1 MEKPSRP
8 SSYRRIV
15 VCVDGTWFNE
25 DGREGHGHGNN
36 SNVFRIYASVK
47 IGKTKDGDG
56 NEVEQIAKY
65 FPGIG
70 TNKMPLNRFNDGM
83 TGKGCEE
90 QIQEVYAYCCREIK
104 SKDDEVWLFG
114 FSRGAYVV
122 RAVSVLLNNTTIREA
137 LNVKDT
143 SMWKAIKSFGVR
155 RRRTG
160 LAGQEFRWRREN
172 TRDPPKIRFLGLFD
186 TVKMTFWKDT
196 IDVTDLSFTNEI
208 RHALALNEERKT
220 FPLLPIDPIENTE
233 VQQNNHR
240 CIQAWFVGAH
250 ADMGGGADHDGL
262 SLYPLQWMMIESMA
276 QGLVLDYDPPD
287 YIKGLID
294 SPMDLAFPK
303 PPKLADLGDKV
314 LEADVPAR
322 LLKTEPWTFR
332 YSSGIEI
339 TMYDLRQSHNH
350 GNLQQ
355 VPRRRLQRRVGPNGE
370 QKIRSTHEVL
380 VNKGF
385 KGFALGNR
393 HIFDTQRR
401 GYLKGYSDVSTNGTV
416 IHPSVYFLVDC
427 YPTLG
432 IPKALGSLMDHL
444 ESFRSSLKYLSE
456 KVEAT
461 FDPWRQDFLMS
472 TSCRI
477 LICGNT
483 GVGKSTLLNRVF
495 GIAMT
500 QENSNQRGEH
510 DIEEAFESD
519 LHPGIII
526 HDSEG
531 FQAGNSKEVSA
542 FKKFLKARSGSPD
555 IRQNLHAIWL
565 CIDTDTD
572 RPVQSALAN
581 VLQEVIEICPLTP
594 VVIVGTKKDKYL
606 LFNRGQMNET
616 ELLSAREAIFRQKF
630 VEEPETSP
638 FWPELKAQFAFVS
651 KDDQDSIKG
660 LIQMTMESFSSPIVS
675 EAMVAA
681 QVPDIDAKMDQAIEK
696 TLKLLRA
703 TVAAAGVGLGTGV
716 VSAMT
721 TPTISK
727 LLCQEIAHGSFGI
740 PKASIGDIN
749 DVLSGVVWRNLAP
762 FMAMSLSQSFIIW
775 GGAICLTCT
784 TVVGGI
790 PLAFGAPLLE
800 APAAVRMIL
809 KCACDLIL
817 ILDQAFSQY
826 GKGVTKENIKAVAAM
841 YLKSRVKTMKDGVE
855 IEKSRKRAVHGAV
868 NDLVPW
874 FSKRAFEAYSR
885 KTLPKYREGV
895 REILRKHRFQPG
907 AFAES
912 ELDDD
917 LTLGQNSVSS
927 LSLANSEDD
936 KDIRL
941 FNGELKDFED
951 GYHY

>member
-47 IGKTKDGDG
+47 IGKMKDRDG

-70 TNKMPLNRFNDGM
+70 TNKMPLNRFNDGI

-90 QIQEVYAYCCREIK
+90 QIQEVYAYCCQEIK

-137 LNVKDT
+137 LNVKDS

-186 TVKMTFWKDT
+186 TVKMTFAKDT
-196 IDVTDLSFTNEI
+196 IDISDLSFTNEI

-220 FPLLPIDPIENTE
+220 FPLLPINPIENTE
-233 VQQNNHR
+233 VKQDSHR

-262 SLYPLQWMMIESMA
+262 SLYPLQWMMIESMVE
-276 QGLVLDYDPPD
+276 GLILDYDPPD

-303 PPKLADLGDKV
+303 PPKLADFGDKV
-314 LEADVPAR
+314 LEADIPES
-322 LLKTEPWTFR
+322 LIKTEPWTFR

-385 KGFALGNR
+385 RGFALGNR

-401 GYLKGYSDVSTNGTV
+401 GYLKGYSDNSTNGTV

-432 IPKALGSLMDHL
+432 IPKALGNLMDHL

-456 KVEAT
+456 KVEAS
-461 FDPWRQDFLMS
+461 FDPWRRDFLMS

-555 IRQNLHAIWL
+555 IKQNLHAIWL

-606 LFNRGQMNET
+606 LFNRGQLGET
-616 ELLSAREAIFRQKF
+616 ELLSAREAIFSQKF
-630 VEEPETSP
+630 AEEPETSP
-638 FWPELKAQFAFVS
+638 FWPELEAKFAFVS
-651 KDDQDSIKG
+651 KDDQDSIKA

-703 TVAAAGVGLGTGV
+703 TVAAAGIGLGTGV

-817 ILDQAFSQY
+817 ILDQAFGQY

-841 YLKSRVKTMKDGVE
+841 YLKGKVKIMKDGVE

-885 KTLPKYREGV
+885 KTLPKYREGL
-895 REILRKHRFQPG
+895 RDILREYRFQPG
-907 AFAES
+907 VITELD
-912 ELDDD
+912 LDDD
-917 LTLGQNSVSS
+917 LTLGENSISS
-927 LSLANSEDD
+927 LSLALSEDE
-936 KDIRL
+936 KDMKL
-941 FNGELKDFED
+941 FRGELKDFED
-951 GYHY
+951 GNNH

>member
-83 TGKGCEE
+83 TGKGC
-90 QIQEVYAYCCREIK
+90 K
-104 SKDDEVWLFG
+104 SRSKRFTHTAAER
-114 FSRGAYVV
+114 SNPNVV

-696 TLKLLRA
+696 TLTLLRA
-703 TVAAAGVGLGTGV
+703 TVAAAGIGLGTGV

-749 DVLSGVVWRNLAP
+749 DMLSGVVWRNLAP

-895 REILRKHRFQPG
+895 RGILREHRFQPG
-907 AFAES
+907 AFAEF
-912 ELDDD
+912 ELNDD

-936 KDIRL
+936 KDIKL

-951 GYHY
+951 GNHH

>member
-1 MEKPSRP
+1 MEKLSRP

-47 IGKTKDGDG
+47 IGKTTDGDG

-122 RAVSVLLNNTTIREA
+122 RAVSVLLNNTTIREV

-186 TVKMTFWKDT
+186 TVKMTFGKDT
-196 IDVTDLSFTNEI
+196 IDISDLSFTNEI
-208 RHALALNEERKT
+208 RHALAINEERKT

-233 VQQNNHR
+233 VKQNNHR

-287 YIKGLID
+287 CIKGLID

-314 LEADVPAR
+314 LEADVPAS
-322 LLKTEPWTFR
+322 LLKTEPWTLR

-355 VPRRRLQRRVGPNGE
+355 VPRRRLQRR
-370 QKIRSTHEVL
+370 
-380 VNKGF
+380 
-385 KGFALGNR
+385 
-393 HIFDTQRR
+393 
-401 GYLKGYSDVSTNGTV
+401 
-416 IHPSVYFLVDC
+416 
-427 YPTLG
+427 
-432 IPKALGSLMDHL
+432 
-444 ESFRSSLKYLSE
+444 
-456 KVEAT
+456 
-461 FDPWRQDFLMS
+461 
-472 TSCRI
+472 
-477 LICGNT
+477 
-483 GVGKSTLLNRVF
+483 
-495 GIAMT
+495 
-500 QENSNQRGEH
+500 
-510 DIEEAFESD
+510 AFESD

-555 IRQNLHAIWL
+555 IKQNLHAIWL

-581 VLQEVIEICPLTP
+581 MLQEVIEICPLTP

-606 LFNRGQMNET
+606 LFNRGKMNET

-630 VEEPETSP
+630 AEEPETSP
-638 FWPELKAQFAFVS
+638 FWPELKANFAFVS
-651 KDDQDSIKG
+651 KDDQDSIKA

-703 TVAAAGVGLGTGV
+703 TVAAAGIGLGTGV

-775 GGAICLTCT
+775 GGVICLTCT

-874 FSKRAFEAYSR
+874 FSNRAFEAYSR
-885 KTLPKYREGV
+885 KTMPKYREGL
-895 REILRKHRFQPG
+895 REILRENRFQPG
-907 AFAES
+907 AFAEF

-917 LTLGQNSVSS
+917 LTLEQNSVSS

-936 KDIRL
+936 KDIKL
-941 FNGELKDFED
+941 FNGESKDFED
-951 GYHY
+951 GDHH

>member
-1 MEKPSRP
+1 MEKLSRP

-47 IGKTKDGDG
+47 IGKTTDGDG

-122 RAVSVLLNNTTIREA
+122 RAVSVLLNNTTIREV

-186 TVKMTFWKDT
+186 TVKMTFGKDT
-196 IDVTDLSFTNEI
+196 IDISDLSFTNEI
-208 RHALALNEERKT
+208 RHALAINEERKT

-233 VQQNNHR
+233 VKQNNHR

-287 YIKGLID
+287 CIKGLID

-314 LEADVPAR
+314 LEADVPAS
-322 LLKTEPWTFR
+322 LLKTEPWTLR

-339 TMYDLRQSHNH
+339 T
-350 GNLQQ
+350 
-355 VPRRRLQRRVGPNGE
+355 
-370 QKIRSTHEVL
+370 I
-380 VNKGF
+380 
-385 KGFALGNR
+385 
-393 HIFDTQRR
+393 
-401 GYLKGYSDVSTNGTV
+401 
-416 IHPSVYFLVDC
+416 
-427 YPTLG
+427 
-432 IPKALGSLMDHL
+432 
-444 ESFRSSLKYLSE
+444 
-456 KVEAT
+456 
-461 FDPWRQDFLMS
+461 
-472 TSCRI
+472 
-477 LICGNT
+477 
-483 GVGKSTLLNRVF
+483 
-495 GIAMT
+495 
-500 QENSNQRGEH
+500 
-510 DIEEAFESD
+510 
-519 LHPGIII
+519 
-526 HDSEG
+526 
-531 FQAGNSKEVSA
+531 KEVSA

-555 IRQNLHAIWL
+555 IKQNLHAIWL

-581 VLQEVIEICPLTP
+581 MLQEVIEICPLTP

-606 LFNRGQMNET
+606 LFNRGKMNET

-630 VEEPETSP
+630 AEEPETSP
-638 FWPELKAQFAFVS
+638 FWPELKANFAFVS
-651 KDDQDSIKG
+651 KDDQDSIKA

-703 TVAAAGVGLGTGV
+703 TVAAAGIGLGTGV

-775 GGAICLTCT
+775 GGVICLTCT

-874 FSKRAFEAYSR
+874 FSNRAFEAYSR
-885 KTLPKYREGV
+885 KTMPKYREGL
-895 REILRKHRFQPG
+895 REILRENRFQPG
-907 AFAES
+907 AFAEF

-917 LTLGQNSVSS
+917 LTLEQNSVSS

-936 KDIRL
+936 KDIKL
-941 FNGELKDFED
+941 FNGESKDFED
-951 GYHY
+951 GDHH

>member
-1 MEKPSRP
+1 M
-8 SSYRRIV
+8 V
-15 VCVDGTWFNE
+15 QLM
-25 DGREGHGHGNN
+25 GNN
-36 SNVFRIYASVK
+36 TPV
-47 IGKTKDGDG
+47 IG
-56 NEVEQIAKY
+56 
-65 FPGIG
+65 
-70 TNKMPLNRFNDGM
+70 LL
-83 TGKGCEE
+83 
-90 QIQEVYAYCCREIK
+90 EIK

-122 RAVSVLLNNTTIREA
+122 RAVSVLLNNTTIREV

-186 TVKMTFWKDT
+186 TVKMTFGKDT
-196 IDVTDLSFTNEI
+196 IDISDLSFTNEI
-208 RHALALNEERKT
+208 RHALAINEERKT

-233 VQQNNHR
+233 VKQNNHR

-287 YIKGLID
+287 CIKGLID

-314 LEADVPAR
+314 LEADVPAS
-322 LLKTEPWTFR
+322 LLKTEPWTLR
-332 YSSGIEI
+332 YSSPETETPETCGSE
-339 TMYDLRQSHNH
+339 
-350 GNLQQ
+350 
-355 VPRRRLQRRVGPNGE
+355 RR
-370 QKIRSTHEVL
+370 
-380 VNKGF
+380 
-385 KGFALGNR
+385 A
-393 HIFDTQRR
+393 
-401 GYLKGYSDVSTNGTV
+401 
-416 IHPSVYFLVDC
+416 
-427 YPTLG
+427 
-432 IPKALGSLMDHL
+432 
-444 ESFRSSLKYLSE
+444 
-456 KVEAT
+456 
-461 FDPWRQDFLMS
+461 
-472 TSCRI
+472 
-477 LICGNT
+477 
-483 GVGKSTLLNRVF
+483 
-495 GIAMT
+495 
-500 QENSNQRGEH
+500 EH
-510 DIEEAFESD
+510 DIEQAFESD

-555 IRQNLHAIWL
+555 IKQNLHAIWL

-581 VLQEVIEICPLTP
+581 MLQEVIEICPLTP

-606 LFNRGQMNET
+606 LFNRGKMNET

-630 VEEPETSP
+630 AEEPETSP
-638 FWPELKAQFAFVS
+638 FWPELKANFAFVS
-651 KDDQDSIKG
+651 KDDQDSIKA

-703 TVAAAGVGLGTGV
+703 TVAAAGIGLGTGV

-775 GGAICLTCT
+775 GGVICLTCT

-874 FSKRAFEAYSR
+874 FSNRAFEAYSR
-885 KTLPKYREGV
+885 KTMPKYREGL
-895 REILRKHRFQPG
+895 REILRENRFQPG
-907 AFAES
+907 AFAEF

-917 LTLGQNSVSS
+917 LTLEQNSVSS

-936 KDIRL
+936 KDIKL
-941 FNGELKDFED
+941 FNGESKDFED
-951 GYHY
+951 GDHH

>member
-1 MEKPSRP
+1 MEKLSRP

-47 IGKTKDGDG
+47 IGKTTDGDG

-122 RAVSVLLNNTTIREA
+122 RAVSVLLNNTTIREV

-186 TVKMTFWKDT
+186 TVKMTFGKDT
-196 IDVTDLSFTNEI
+196 IDISDLSFTNEI
-208 RHALALNEERKT
+208 RHALAINEERKT

-233 VQQNNHR
+233 VKQNNHR

-287 YIKGLID
+287 CIKGLID

-314 LEADVPAR
+314 LEADVPAS
-322 LLKTEPWTFR
+322 LLKTEPWTLR

-355 VPRRRLQRRVGPNGE
+355 VPRRRLQRR
-370 QKIRSTHEVL
+370 
-380 VNKGF
+380 
-385 KGFALGNR
+385 
-393 HIFDTQRR
+393 
-401 GYLKGYSDVSTNGTV
+401 
-416 IHPSVYFLVDC
+416 
-427 YPTLG
+427 
-432 IPKALGSLMDHL
+432 
-444 ESFRSSLKYLSE
+444 
-456 KVEAT
+456 
-461 FDPWRQDFLMS
+461 
-472 TSCRI
+472 
-477 LICGNT
+477 
-483 GVGKSTLLNRVF
+483 
-495 GIAMT
+495 
-500 QENSNQRGEH
+500 
-510 DIEEAFESD
+510 AFESD

-555 IRQNLHAIWL
+555 IKQNLHAIWL

-594 VVIVGTKKDKYL
+594 VVI
-606 LFNRGQMNET
+606 
-616 ELLSAREAIFRQKF
+616 AIFRQKF
-630 VEEPETSP
+630 AEEPETSP
-638 FWPELKAQFAFVS
+638 FWPELKANFAFVS
-651 KDDQDSIKG
+651 KDDQDSIKA

-703 TVAAAGVGLGTGV
+703 TVAAAGIGLGTGV

-775 GGAICLTCT
+775 GGVICLTCT

-874 FSKRAFEAYSR
+874 FSNRAFEAYSR
-885 KTLPKYREGV
+885 KTMPKYREGL
-895 REILRKHRFQPG
+895 REILRENRFQPG
-907 AFAES
+907 AFAEF

-917 LTLGQNSVSS
+917 LTLEQNSVSS

-936 KDIRL
+936 KDIKL
-941 FNGELKDFED
+941 FNGESKDFED
-951 GYHY
+951 GDHH

>member
-1 MEKPSRP
+1 MGKMGRP

-25 DGREGHGHGNN
+25 DGREATY
-36 SNVFRIYASVK
+36 S
-47 IGKTKDGDG
+47 
-56 NEVEQIAKY
+56 IAKY
-65 FPGIG
+65 FSGIG
-70 TNKMPLNRFNDGM
+70 TNKMPLNRYNDGI

-90 QIQEVYAYCCREIK
+90 QIQEVY
-104 SKDDEVWLFG
+104 SDDEVWLFG
-114 FSRGAYVV
+114 FSRGA
-122 RAVSVLLNNTTIREA
+122 LREA

-143 SMWKAIKSFGVR
+143 SMWKSIKSFGVR

-160 LAGQEFRWRREN
+160 QAGQEFRWRSVASLLSVSPSCILTKIISREN

-186 TVKMTFWKDT
+186 TVKMTLGRDT
-196 IDVTDLSFTNEI
+196 VDISDLSFANNI

-220 FPLLPIDPIENTE
+220 FPLLPILPIENPE
-233 VQQNNHR
+233 VKQDSHR

-276 QGLVLDYDPPD
+276 DGLVLDYDPPD
-287 YIKGLID
+287 YIKGLIE
-294 SPMDLAFPK
+294 SPMDLAFPE

-314 LEADVPAR
+314 LEADVPESLIKA
-322 LLKTEPWTFR
+322 EPWTFR
-332 YSSGIEI
+332 YSSGMEI

-355 VPRRRLQRRVGPNGE
+355 IPRRRLQRRVAPNGE
-370 QKIRSTHEVL
+370 LKIRSTHEVL

-385 KGFALGNR
+385 WGFALGNR
-393 HIFDTQRR
+393 HIFETQRR
-401 GYLKGYSDVSTNGTV
+401 GFLKGYSGVSTNGTV

-444 ESFRSSLKYLSE
+444 ESFRSSLQYLSE
-456 KVEAT
+456 KVEAR
-461 FDPWRQDFLMS
+461 FDPWHRDFLIS

-500 QENSNQRGEH
+500 QENSNQRGQH
-510 DIEEAFESD
+510 NIEEAFESD

-531 FQAGNSKEVSA
+531 FQAGNSKEISA
-542 FKKFLKARSGSPD
+542 FKKFLKTRSGSPH
-555 IRQNLHAIWL
+555 IAQNLHAIWL

-581 VLQEVIEICPLTP
+581 VLQEVTEICPLTP
-594 VVIVGTKKDKYL
+594 VVVVGTKKDKYL

-616 ELLSAREAIFRQKF
+616 ELLSAREAMFRQRF
-630 VEEPETSP
+630 SEEPETSP

-651 KDDQDSIKG
+651 KDSIKA
-660 LIQMTMESFSSPIVS
+660 LIQMTLESFSSPIVS

-681 QVPDIDAKMDQAIEK
+681 QVPDIDAKVDQAIEK

-703 TVAAAGVGLGTGV
+703 TVATAGIGFGTGV
-716 VSAMT
+716 ISTMT

-727 LLCQEIAHGSFGI
+727 MLCREIAYGSFGI
-740 PKASIGDIN
+740 PEASIDSI
-749 DVLSGVVWRNLAP
+749 DSVLSGVVWRNLAP
-762 FMAMSLSQSFIIW
+762 FMATSLSQTFVIW
-775 GGAICLTCT
+775 GGALCLTCT
-784 TVVGGI
+784 TVVGGLPI
-790 PLAFGAPLLE
+790 ALGAPLLE
-800 APAAVRMIL
+800 APVAVRMIL

-817 ILDQAFSQY
+817 ILDQAFGQY
-826 GKGVTKENIKAVAAM
+826 GKGVTKENIRAIAAS
-841 YLKSRVKTMKDGVE
+841 YSKSKVKTMKNGVE
-855 IEKSRKRAVHGAV
+855 IEKSRKKAVHGAV
-868 NDLVPW
+868 NDLVPR
-874 FSKRAFEAYSR
+874 FSKKAFEAYSR
-885 KTLPKYREGV
+885 KTLPKYREGL
-895 REILRKHRFQPG
+895 RNILWEYRFQLG
-907 AFAES
+907 MVTEFYS
-912 ELDDD
+912 NDD
-917 LTLGQNSVSS
+917 LTLGMNSISS
-927 LSLANSEDD
+927 LSLAISEDE
-936 KDIRL
+936 KDMKL
-941 FNGELKDFED
+941 FKGEVADLED
-951 GYHY
+951 GYN

>member
-1 MEKPSRP
+1 MEKLSRP

-47 IGKTKDGDG
+47 IGKTTDGDG

-122 RAVSVLLNNTTIREA
+122 RAVSVLLNNTTIREV

-186 TVKMTFWKDT
+186 TVKMTFGKDT
-196 IDVTDLSFTNEI
+196 IDISDLSFTNEI
-208 RHALALNEERKT
+208 RHALAINEERKT

-233 VQQNNHR
+233 VKQNNHR

-287 YIKGLID
+287 CIKGLID

-314 LEADVPAR
+314 LEADVPAS
-322 LLKTEPWTFR
+322 LLKTEPWTLR

-355 VPRRRLQRRVGPNGE
+355 VPRRRLQRR
-370 QKIRSTHEVL
+370 
-380 VNKGF
+380 
-385 KGFALGNR
+385 
-393 HIFDTQRR
+393 
-401 GYLKGYSDVSTNGTV
+401 
-416 IHPSVYFLVDC
+416 
-427 YPTLG
+427 
-432 IPKALGSLMDHL
+432 
-444 ESFRSSLKYLSE
+444 
-456 KVEAT
+456 
-461 FDPWRQDFLMS
+461 
-472 TSCRI
+472 
-477 LICGNT
+477 
-483 GVGKSTLLNRVF
+483 
-495 GIAMT
+495 
-500 QENSNQRGEH
+500 
-510 DIEEAFESD
+510 AFESD

-555 IRQNLHAIWL
+555 IKQNLHAIWL

-606 LFNRGQMNET
+606 LFNRGKMNET

-630 VEEPETSP
+630 AEEPETSP
-638 FWPELKAQFAFVS
+638 FWPELKANFAFVS
-651 KDDQDSIKG
+651 KDDQDSIKA

-703 TVAAAGVGLGTGV
+703 TVAAAGIGLGTGV

-775 GGAICLTCT
+775 GGVICLTCT

-874 FSKRAFEAYSR
+874 FSNRAFEAYSR
-885 KTLPKYREGV
+885 KTMPKYREGL
-895 REILRKHRFQPG
+895 REILRENRFQPG
-907 AFAES
+907 AFAEF

-917 LTLGQNSVSS
+917 LTLEQNSVSS

-936 KDIRL
+936 KDIKL
-941 FNGELKDFED
+941 FNGESKDFED
-951 GYHY
+951 GDHH

>member
-1 MEKPSRP
+1 
-8 SSYRRIV
+8 
-15 VCVDGTWFNE
+15 
-25 DGREGHGHGNN
+25 
-36 SNVFRIYASVK
+36 
-47 IGKTKDGDG
+47 
-56 NEVEQIAKY
+56 
-65 FPGIG
+65 
-70 TNKMPLNRFNDGM
+70 
-83 TGKGCEE
+83 
-90 QIQEVYAYCCREIK
+90 
-104 SKDDEVWLFG
+104 
-114 FSRGAYVV
+114 
-122 RAVSVLLNNTTIREA
+122 
-137 LNVKDT
+137 
-143 SMWKAIKSFGVR
+143 
-155 RRRTG
+155 
-160 LAGQEFRWRREN
+160 
-172 TRDPPKIRFLGLFD
+172 
-186 TVKMTFWKDT
+186 MTFGKDT
-196 IDVTDLSFTNEI
+196 IDISDLSFTNEI

-220 FPLLPIDPIENTE
+220 FPLLPIDQIENTE
-233 VQQNNHR
+233 TKKDHR

-276 QGLVLDYDPPD
+276 EGLILDYDPPD

-314 LEADVPAR
+314 LEADVPAS

-432 IPKALGSLMDHL
+432 IPKGLGSLMDHL
-444 ESFRSSLKYLSE
+444 ESFRSSLRYLSE
-456 KVEAT
+456 KVEAS

-495 GIAMT
+495 VIAMT

-594 VVIVGTKKDKYL
+594 VVIVCTKKDKYL
-606 LFNRGQMNET
+606 LFNRGKMNET
-616 ELLSAREAIFRQKF
+616 ELLSARETIFRQKF
-630 VEEPETSP
+630 AEEPETSP
-638 FWPELKAQFAFVS
+638 FWPELKANFAFVS
-651 KDDQDSIKG
+651 KDDQDSIKA

-675 EAMVAA
+675 ETMVAA

-703 TVAAAGVGLGTGV
+703 TVAAAGIGLGTGV
-716 VSAMT
+716 ISAMT

-790 PLAFGAPLLE
+790 PLALGAPLLE

-826 GKGVTKENIKAVAAM
+826 GKWVAKENIKAVAAM
-841 YLKSRVKTMKDGVE
+841 YLKSRVKSMKDGVE
-855 IEKSRKRAVHGAV
+855 IEKSRKRAIHGAV

-895 REILRKHRFQPG
+895 REILREYRFQPG
-907 AFAES
+907 AFAKF

-936 KDIRL
+936 KDIKL

-951 GYHY
+951 GDHH

>member
-1 MEKPSRP
+1 MEKLSRP

-47 IGKTKDGDG
+47 IGKTTDGDG

-90 QIQEVYAYCCREIK
+90 QIQEVYASQYCCREIK

-122 RAVSVLLNNTTIREA
+122 RAVSVLLNNTTIREV

-186 TVKMTFWKDT
+186 TVKMTFGKDT
-196 IDVTDLSFTNEI
+196 IDISDLSFTNEI
-208 RHALALNEERKT
+208 RHALAINEERKT

-233 VQQNNHR
+233 VKQNNHR

-287 YIKGLID
+287 CIKGLID

-314 LEADVPAR
+314 LEADVPAS
-322 LLKTEPWTFR
+322 LLKTEPWTLR

-339 TMYDLRQSHNH
+339 T
-350 GNLQQ
+350 
-355 VPRRRLQRRVGPNGE
+355 
-370 QKIRSTHEVL
+370 I
-380 VNKGF
+380 
-385 KGFALGNR
+385 
-393 HIFDTQRR
+393 
-401 GYLKGYSDVSTNGTV
+401 
-416 IHPSVYFLVDC
+416 
-427 YPTLG
+427 
-432 IPKALGSLMDHL
+432 
-444 ESFRSSLKYLSE
+444 
-456 KVEAT
+456 
-461 FDPWRQDFLMS
+461 
-472 TSCRI
+472 
-477 LICGNT
+477 
-483 GVGKSTLLNRVF
+483 
-495 GIAMT
+495 
-500 QENSNQRGEH
+500 
-510 DIEEAFESD
+510 
-519 LHPGIII
+519 
-526 HDSEG
+526 
-531 FQAGNSKEVSA
+531 KEVSA

-555 IRQNLHAIWL
+555 IKQNLHAIWL

-581 VLQEVIEICPLTP
+581 MLQEVIEICPLTP

-606 LFNRGQMNET
+606 LFNRGKMNET

-630 VEEPETSP
+630 AEEPETSP
-638 FWPELKAQFAFVS
+638 FWPELKANFAFVS
-651 KDDQDSIKG
+651 KDDQDSIKA

-703 TVAAAGVGLGTGV
+703 TVAAAGIGLGTGV

-775 GGAICLTCT
+775 GGVICLTCT

-874 FSKRAFEAYSR
+874 FSNRAFEAYSR
-885 KTLPKYREGV
+885 KTMPKYREGL
-895 REILRKHRFQPG
+895 REILRENRFQPG
-907 AFAES
+907 AFAEF

-917 LTLGQNSVSS
+917 LTLEQNSVSS

-936 KDIRL
+936 KDIKL
-941 FNGELKDFED
+941 FNGESKDFED
-951 GYHY
+951 GDHH

>member
-1 MEKPSRP
+1 MEKLSRP

-47 IGKTKDGDG
+47 IGKTTDGDG

-90 QIQEVYAYCCREIK
+90 QIQEVYASQYCCREIK

-122 RAVSVLLNNTTIREA
+122 RAVSVLLNNTTIREV

-186 TVKMTFWKDT
+186 TVKMTFGKDT
-196 IDVTDLSFTNEI
+196 IDISDLSFTNEI
-208 RHALALNEERKT
+208 RHALAINEERKT

-233 VQQNNHR
+233 VKQNNHR

-287 YIKGLID
+287 CIKGLID

-314 LEADVPAR
+314 LEADVPAS
-322 LLKTEPWTFR
+322 LLKTEPWTLR
-332 YSSGIEI
+332 YSTGPETETPETCGSE
-339 TMYDLRQSHNH
+339 
-350 GNLQQ
+350 
-355 VPRRRLQRRVGPNGE
+355 RR
-370 QKIRSTHEVL
+370 
-380 VNKGF
+380 
-385 KGFALGNR
+385 A
-393 HIFDTQRR
+393 
-401 GYLKGYSDVSTNGTV
+401 
-416 IHPSVYFLVDC
+416 
-427 YPTLG
+427 
-432 IPKALGSLMDHL
+432 
-444 ESFRSSLKYLSE
+444 
-456 KVEAT
+456 
-461 FDPWRQDFLMS
+461 
-472 TSCRI
+472 
-477 LICGNT
+477 
-483 GVGKSTLLNRVF
+483 
-495 GIAMT
+495 
-500 QENSNQRGEH
+500 EH
-510 DIEEAFESD
+510 DIEQAFESD

-555 IRQNLHAIWL
+555 IKQNLHAIWL

-581 VLQEVIEICPLTP
+581 MLQEVIEICPLTP

-606 LFNRGQMNET
+606 LFNRGKMNET

-630 VEEPETSP
+630 AEEPETSP
-638 FWPELKAQFAFVS
+638 FWPELKANFAFVS
-651 KDDQDSIKG
+651 KDDQDSIKA

-703 TVAAAGVGLGTGV
+703 TVAAAGIGLGTGV

-775 GGAICLTCT
+775 GGVICLTCT

-874 FSKRAFEAYSR
+874 FSNRAFEAYSR
-885 KTLPKYREGV
+885 KTMPKYREGL
-895 REILRKHRFQPG
+895 REILRENRFQPG
-907 AFAES
+907 AFAEF

-917 LTLGQNSVSS
+917 LTLEQNSVSS

-936 KDIRL
+936 KDIKL
-941 FNGELKDFED
+941 FNGESKDFED
-951 GYHY
+951 GDHH

>member
-1 MEKPSRP
+1 MGRP

-25 DGREGHGHGNN
+25 DGREG
-36 SNVFRIYASVK
+36 
-47 IGKTKDGDG
+47 
-56 NEVEQIAKY
+56 
-65 FPGIG
+65 
-70 TNKMPLNRFNDGM
+70 
-83 TGKGCEE
+83 CEE
-90 QIQEVYAYCCREIK
+90 QIQEVYSHYSPRSSECEGYFNV
-104 SKDDEVWLFG
+104 EVDQKLRSQASEDWT
-114 FSRGAYVV
+114 SRAGVPV
-122 RAVSVLLNNTTIREA
+122 AVSSIACLPFAQLHPD
-137 LNVKDT
+137 KDII
-143 SMWKAIKSFGVR
+143 S
-155 RRRTG
+155 
-160 LAGQEFRWRREN
+160 REN

-186 TVKMTFWKDT
+186 TVKMTLGKDT
-196 IDVTDLSFTNEI
+196 VDISDLSFANNI

-220 FPLLPIDPIENTE
+220 FPLLPILPIENPE
-233 VQQNNHR
+233 VKQDSHR

-276 QGLVLDYDPPD
+276 DGLALDYDPPE
-287 YIKGLID
+287 YIKGLIE
-294 SPMDLAFPK
+294 SPMDLVFPK

-314 LEADVPAR
+314 LEADVPESLIKA
-322 LLKTEPWTFR
+322 EPWTFR
-332 YSSGIEI
+332 YSSGTEI

-355 VPRRRLQRRVGPNGE
+355 IPRRRLQRRVAPNGE
-370 QKIRSTHEVL
+370 LKIRSTHEVL

-385 KGFALGNR
+385 WGFALGNR
-393 HIFDTQRR
+393 HIFETQRR
-401 GYLKGYSDVSTNGTV
+401 GFLKGYSGVSTNGTV

-444 ESFRSSLKYLSE
+444 ESFRSSLQYLSE
-456 KVEAT
+456 KVEAS
-461 FDPWRQDFLMS
+461 FDPWHRDFLLS

-510 DIEEAFESD
+510 NIEEAFESD

-531 FQAGNSKEVSA
+531 FQAGNSKEISA
-542 FKKFLKARSGSPD
+542 FKKFLKRRSGSPD
-555 IRQNLHAIWL
+555 IAQNLHAIWL

-581 VLQEVIEICPLTP
+581 VLQEVTEICPLTP
-594 VVIVGTKKDKYL
+594 VVVVGTKKDKYL
-606 LFNRGQMNET
+606 LFNRGQMSEA
-616 ELLSAREAIFRQKF
+616 ELLSAREAMFRQRF
-630 VEEPETSP
+630 SEEPETSP

-651 KDDQDSIKG
+651 KDDQDSIKA
-660 LIQMTMESFSSPIVS
+660 LIQMTVESFSSPIVS

-681 QVPDIDAKMDQAIEK
+681 QVPDIDAKVDQAIEK

-703 TVAAAGVGLGTGV
+703 TVATAGIGFGTGV
-716 VSAMT
+716 ISTMT

-727 LLCQEIAHGSFGI
+727 MLCQEIAHGSFGI
-740 PKASIGDIN
+740 PKASIDSI
-749 DVLSGVVWRNLAP
+749 DSVLSGVVWRNLAP
-762 FMAMSLSQSFIIW
+762 FMATSLSQTVVIW
-775 GGAICLTCT
+775 GGALCLTCT

-790 PLAFGAPLLE
+790 PIALGAPLLE
-800 APAAVRMIL
+800 APVAVRMIL

-817 ILDQAFSQY
+817 ILDQAFGQY
-826 GKGVTKENIKAVAAM
+826 GKGVTKENIRAIAAS
-841 YLKSRVKTMKDGVE
+841 YSKSKVKTIKNGVE

-868 NDLVPW
+868 NDLVPR
-874 FSKRAFEAYSR
+874 FSKKAFEAYSR
-885 KTLPKYREGV
+885 KTLPKYREGL
-895 REILRKHRFQPG
+895 RNILWEYRFQLG
-907 AFAES
+907 MVTEFYS
-912 ELDDD
+912 DDD
-917 LTLGQNSVSS
+917 LTLGVNSISS
-927 LSLANSEDD
+927 LSLAISEDEED
-936 KDIRL
+936 MRL
-941 FNGELKDFED
+941 FKGEVADLED
-951 GYHY
+951 GYN

>member
-36 SNVFRIYASVK
+36 SNVFRIYAS
-47 IGKTKDGDG
+47 
-56 NEVEQIAKY
+56 IAKY

-90 QIQEVYAYCCREIK
+90 QIQEVYA
-104 SKDDEVWLFG
+104 
-114 FSRGAYVV
+114 
-122 RAVSVLLNNTTIREA
+122 
-137 LNVKDT
+137 
-143 SMWKAIKSFGVR
+143 
-155 RRRTG
+155 
-160 LAGQEFRWRREN
+160 
-172 TRDPPKIRFLGLFD
+172 IRFLGLFD

-393 HIFDTQRR
+393 HIFDAQRR

-477 LICGNT
+477 LIRGNT

-495 GIAMT
+495 GIAM
-500 QENSNQRGEH
+500 ENSNQRGEH

-703 TVAAAGVGLGTGV
+703 TVAAAGIGLGTGV

-800 APAAVRMIL
+800 APAAVRMTL

-817 ILDQAFSQY
+817 ILDQAFGQY

-941 FNGELKDFED
+941 FNGELKDFVDE
-951 GYHY
+951 YHH

>member
-1 MEKPSRP
+1 MEKLSRP

-47 IGKTKDGDG
+47 IGKTTDGDG

-90 QIQEVYAYCCREIK
+90 QIQEVYA
-104 SKDDEVWLFG
+104 
-114 FSRGAYVV
+114 
-122 RAVSVLLNNTTIREA
+122 
-137 LNVKDT
+137 
-143 SMWKAIKSFGVR
+143 
-155 RRRTG
+155 
-160 LAGQEFRWRREN
+160 
-172 TRDPPKIRFLGLFD
+172 IRFLGLFD

-233 VQQNNHR
+233 VHQNNHR

-355 VPRRRLQRRVGPNGE
+355 VPRRRLQRRVGPNGQ

-495 GIAMT
+495 GIAM
-500 QENSNQRGEH
+500 ENSNQRGEH

-703 TVAAAGVGLGTGV
+703 TVAAAGIGLGTGV

-749 DVLSGVVWRNLAP
+749 DVLSGVVWRSLAP

-817 ILDQAFSQY
+817 ILDQAFGQY

-895 REILRKHRFQPG
+895 REILREHRFQPG
-907 AFAES
+907 AFAEF
-912 ELDDD
+912 EMDDD
-917 LTLGQNSVSS
+917 LTLAQNSFSS
-927 LSLANSEDD
+927 LSLPNSEDD
-936 KDIRL
+936 KDIKL

>member
-1 MEKPSRP
+1 MEKLSRP

-47 IGKTKDGDG
+47 IGKTTDGDG

-90 QIQEVYAYCCREIK
+90 QIQEVYASQYCCREIK

-122 RAVSVLLNNTTIREA
+122 RAVFVLLNNTTIREV

-186 TVKMTFWKDT
+186 TVKMTFGKDT
-196 IDVTDLSFTNEI
+196 IDISDLSFTNEI
-208 RHALALNEERKT
+208 RHALAINEERKT

-233 VQQNNHR
+233 VKQNNHR

-287 YIKGLID
+287 CIKGLID

-314 LEADVPAR
+314 LEADVPAS
-322 LLKTEPWTFR
+322 LLKTEPWTLR

-339 TMYDLRQSHNH
+339 T
-350 GNLQQ
+350 
-355 VPRRRLQRRVGPNGE
+355 
-370 QKIRSTHEVL
+370 I
-380 VNKGF
+380 
-385 KGFALGNR
+385 
-393 HIFDTQRR
+393 
-401 GYLKGYSDVSTNGTV
+401 
-416 IHPSVYFLVDC
+416 
-427 YPTLG
+427 
-432 IPKALGSLMDHL
+432 
-444 ESFRSSLKYLSE
+444 SLKYLSE

-461 FDPWRQDFLMS
+461 FDPWRKDFLMS

-495 GIAMT
+495 GIAM
-500 QENSNQRGEH
+500 ENSNQRGEH
-510 DIEEAFESD
+510 DIEQAFESD

-555 IRQNLHAIWL
+555 IKQNLHAIWL

-606 LFNRGQMNET
+606 LFNRGKMNET

-630 VEEPETSP
+630 AEEPETSP
-638 FWPELKAQFAFVS
+638 FWPELKANFAFVS
-651 KDDQDSIKG
+651 KDDQDSIKA

-703 TVAAAGVGLGTGV
+703 TVAAAGIGLGTGV

-775 GGAICLTCT
+775 GGVICLTCT

-874 FSKRAFEAYSR
+874 FSNRAFEAYSR
-885 KTLPKYREGV
+885 KTMPKYREGL
-895 REILRKHRFQPG
+895 REILRENRFQPG
-907 AFAES
+907 AFAEF

-917 LTLGQNSVSS
+917 LTLEQNSVSS

-936 KDIRL
+936 KDIKL
-941 FNGELKDFED
+941 FNGESKDFED
-951 GYHY
+951 GDHH